1 MSDASFDIQLG
12 MRQVYHPGQIG
23 HVPFGIR
30 RDDLRSHLYVVGKT
44 GTGKSTLIKSIV
56 SQAIAQGIGVGV
68 LDPHGSLIDEIL
80 DGAIPERRIKDTIIF
95 APADRDWPV
104 SLNLLRCAE
113 QPSKVAS
120 GLVSAFEGLFDSSW
134 GSRLEWIIYCSIAS
148 LASAHNTSLLGL
160 ERLLVDAS
168 YRERILRQVTA
179 PIVLHFW
186 QYEFERW
193 SERYRTEAIASIQN
207 KVGQLFASPELRNV
221 LGQVTGR
228 IDMRTVMDTPGSI
241 FLANLSKGALGDDKA
256 NLVGS
261 FIVSLCR
268 MAAMQREDTPEAERL
283 DFLLIADEFQNFVT
297 ASFASALSEVQKYRL
312 GLLLAHQYRTQVR
325 EDILD
330 AVYGNVGSIIS
341 FRVGNDDAALLE
353 KQFAPDV
360 SAARFLNLGRH
371 QVLARIQEHGLPS
384 APFEGQ
390 TLRPTLG
397 MYRKRDAI
405 VDASRAR
412 FAVPRIRVEAKIG
425 RFLLRKNPP

>member
-1 MSDASFDIQLG
+1 MAEASFDIQLG
-12 MRQVYHPGQIG
+12 MRQVYHPGEIG
-23 HVPFGIR
+23 HIPFGIQR
-30 RDDLRSHLYVVGKT
+30 SDLRSHLYMVGKT

-56 SQAIAQGIGVGV
+56 SQAIALGIGVGV
-68 LDPHGSLIDEIL
+68 LDPHGSLVEDIL
-80 DGAIPERRIKDTIIF
+80 EETVPAHRIQDTIVF

-104 SLNLLRCAE
+104 SLNLLRCAA

-120 GLVSAFEGLFDSSW
+120 GLVGAFEGLFGSSW
-134 GSRLEWIIYCSIAS
+134 GPRLEWIMYCSIAS
-148 LASAHNTSLLGL
+148 LASAQNTSLLGL

-168 YRERILRQVTA
+168 YRTRILRQVTD

-186 QYEFERW
+186 QFEFEQW
-193 SERYRTEAIASIQN
+193 PQKYRTEAIESIQN

-256 NLVGS
+256 NLIGS

-268 MAAMQREDTPEAERL
+268 MAAMQREDTPEEKRL
-283 DFLLIADEFQNFVT
+283 DFILIADEFQNFVT
-297 ASFASALSEVQKYRL
+297 ASFASALSEVRKYRL
-312 GLLLAHQYRTQVR
+312 GLLLAHQYGTQVR

-330 AVYGNVGSIIS
+330 AVYGNVGSMIS
-341 FRVGNDDAALLE
+341 FRVGNDDATLLE
-353 KQFAPDV
+353 KQFAPGV
-360 SAARFLNLGRH
+360 AATQFLNLGRH
-371 QVLARIQEHGLPS
+371 QVWARIQENELPGV
-384 APFEGQ
+384 PFTGQ

-397 MYRKRDAI
+397 MYRQRNAI

-412 FAVPRIRVEAKIG
+412 FAQPRAKVEAKIG
-425 RFLLRKNPP
+425 RFLIRKNPP